1 MIFSGQ
7 TSLLDISGIVAFG
20 AGVLSFFSPCVLP
33 LVPSYLIFISGIT
46 FDNYIESGSEKYR
59 KIVLIHSLAFILGFS
74 LIFVSLGFSSSLL
87 GSLLSRYQDYI
98 IRVGGVFL
106 IIMGLYYLNII
117 RLPFLNQHKVIHI
130 KEKPVGLFG
139 SFIVG
144 ITFSLGWTP
153 CVGPVLS
160 SILIMATASENVLD
174 GAYLLSLYSLGMA
187 VPFLFSSMIFDRL
200 LNLMKRFG
208 SVMRYSQKILG
219 ILLIVVGFLLV
230 SSLFT
235 KISFYLGQVIP
246 MVGP

>member
-1 MIFSGQ
+1 MVFSGQ

-20 AGVLSFFSPCVLP
+20 AGILSFFSPCVLP

-46 FDNYIESGSEKYR
+46 FDNYIESGAGKYR
-59 KIVLIHSLAFILGFS
+59 KIVFIHSLAFIFGFS
-74 LIFVSLGFSSSLL
+74 FIFVALGFSSSLL
-87 GSLLSRYQDYI
+87 GSFLSRFQDYI
-98 IRVGGVFL
+98 IRVGGIFL

-117 RLPFLNQHKVIHI
+117 RIPFLDQHKVIHI

-160 SILIMATASENVLD
+160 SILIVATASENIID

-187 VPFLFSSMIFDRL
+187 VPFLFSSIIFDRL
-200 LNLMKRFG
+200 LNIMRRF
-208 SVMRYSQKILG
+208 SYVMRYSQRILG
-219 ILLIVVGFLLV
+219 ALLTIIGFLLA

-235 KISFYLGQVIP
+235 RISFYLGQILSVWEP
-246 MVGP
+246 